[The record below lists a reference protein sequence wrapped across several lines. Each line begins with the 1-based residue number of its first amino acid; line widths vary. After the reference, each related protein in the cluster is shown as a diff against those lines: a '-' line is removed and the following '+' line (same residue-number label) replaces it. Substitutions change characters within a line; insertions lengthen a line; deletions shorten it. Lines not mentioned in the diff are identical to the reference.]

1 MKFYH
6 ALLKTVTATIASC
19 LLACG
24 TKLPHYTAHTDA
36 KSGTEVIRTVA
47 TQIGIEHPPVK
58 PKTETIITA
67 TTTIDKATDTLVEQ
81 NATLTAQLEAEKAGS
96 KKLFT
101 KLLAW
106 ASIASGVGLA
116 FSIAVAL
123 WFRTRTALF
132 SAIAF
137 GAFTV
142 VTAILTVLMD
152 WLIWIALGAGVLGT
166 ALTIWLV
173 YDHIRDTKPVPTT
186 PENPNEPNEP
196 NKP

>member
-1 MKFYH
+1 MKTLRII
-6 ALLKTVTATIASC
+6 ALAMAYLTVV
-19 LLACG
+19 ACG
-24 TKLPHYTAHTDA
+24 RVGKGLVPHTDA
-36 KSGTEVIRTVA
+36 KTATEVIRTVA
-47 TQIGIEHPPVK
+47 TQIGVEHPPVK

-67 TTTIDKATDTLVEQ
+67 TQSIDKATDTLVEQ
-81 NATLTAQLEAEKAGS
+81 NVSLTAELVKEREGS

-166 ALTIWLV
+166 ALTVWLV
-173 YDHIRDTKPVPTT
+173 YDHIRDTKPAPVT
-186 PENPNEPNEP
+186 PENPNEH
-196 NKP
+196 KP